1 MSLLL
6 AYITFLGILVCVDG
20 NECVIAK
27 CNCDHVTETI
37 DCSRLTLHS
46 VWYSSHT
53 GKYIYTQLLLRH
65 NQLTH
70 FNISLLMVYLPKIEV
85 IDLRDNTVL
94 LCEDLAHQR
103 APSGLTIIC
112 NCQQAPL
119 NTTLRTSTVQLTG
132 QVSRNDRSS
141 IKSTVINSPTSKHV
155 ALIVHK
161 GNSSTAVLYIYCLM
175 SAIFIF
181 PIAIF
186 IFQAITHYRQ
196 RRQNNRNLPPISLQQ
211 LSPLNEVDSDEE
223 NLIFVRETSSV

>member
-27 CNCDHVTETI
+27 CHCDHVTETI

-46 VWYSSHT
+46 VLYSSHT

-112 NCQQAPL
+112 NCQKAPL

-161 GNSSTAVLYIYCLM
+161 GNAVLYIYSLM

-186 IFQAITHYRQ
+186 IFHTRIHDKT
-196 RRQNNRNLPPISLQQ
+196 
-211 LSPLNEVDSDEE
+211 
-223 NLIFVRETSSV
+223 F

>member
-27 CNCDHVTETI
+27 CHCDHVTETI

-46 VWYSSHT
+46 VLYSSHT

-112 NCQQAPL
+112 NCQKAPL

-181 PIAIF
+181 PTTIF

-196 RRQNNRNLPPISLQQ
+196 RRQNNRNLPPVSLQ

>member
-6 AYITFLGILVCVDG
+6 ADITFLGILVCVDG

-27 CNCDHVTETI
+27 CHCDHVTETI

-46 VWYSSHT
+46 MLYSSHT
-53 GKYIYTQLLLRH
+53 GKHIYTQLLLRH
-65 NQLTH
+65 NQL
-70 FNISLLMVYLPKIEV
+70 YLPKIEV

-112 NCQQAPL
+112 NCQKAPL
-119 NTTLRTSTVQLTG
+119 NTTLRISTVQLTG

-141 IKSTVINSPTSKHV
+141 IKSTAINSPTSKHV

-181 PIAIF
+181 PTAIF

-196 RRQNNRNLPPISLQQ
+196 RRQNNRNLPPISLQ
-211 LSPLNEVDSDEE
+211 LSPLTEVDSDEE
-223 NLIFVRETSSV
+223 SSV

>member
-20 NECVIAK
+20 NECVIAM

-112 NCQQAPL
+112 NCQKAPL

-141 IKSTVINSPTSKHV
+141 IKSKVINSPTSKHV
-155 ALIVHK
+155 ALAQSEFV
-161 GNSSTAVLYIYCLM
+161 NCSSVYLLPNVCYFYFSNCDFHISSNHT
-175 SAIFIF
+175 
-181 PIAIF
+181 
-186 IFQAITHYRQ
+186 
-196 RRQNNRNLPPISLQQ
+196 LPPTQTEQQ
-211 LSPLNEVDSDEE
+211 EFATYIASAVIPIE
-223 NLIFVRETSSV
+223 